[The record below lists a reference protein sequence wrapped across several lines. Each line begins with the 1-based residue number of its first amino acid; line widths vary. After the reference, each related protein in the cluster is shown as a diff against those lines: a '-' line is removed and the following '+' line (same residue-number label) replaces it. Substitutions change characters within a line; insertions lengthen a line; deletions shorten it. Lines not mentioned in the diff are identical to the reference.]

1 MRLLTA
7 GFLAVGLIAATA
19 SVPLEAG
26 GAPPTGS
33 IGWREI
39 TIPAGTALPVVLDTS
54 VGSDISRVEQPVR
67 GPSRPHGSRQWRRRH
82 SRGQRS
88 QRRRDQRA
96 TIGQGQWTRVRL
108 DAFLERSRHEA
119 TANAIAFRRGPS
131 VAWRPPRKKKTRSRS
146 AHPPSAARSSAV
158 WWAEEKAPRSARQ
171 RVVAPARR
179 SS

>member
-7 GFLAVGLIAATA
+7 GFVAIGLIAAAA

-39 TIPAGTALPVVLDTS
+39 TIPAGTALTVVLDTS
-54 VGSDISRVEQPVR
+54 VGSDISRVEQPVH
-67 GPSRPHGSRQWRRRH
+67 GPSRPHGPRQWRRRH
-82 SRGQRS
+82 SRWQRS

-96 TIGQGQWTRVRL
+96 TIGQGQRTRVRL
-108 DAFLERSRHEA
+108 DAFLERHATRRFRTLSHSDADRGSPGACHERK
-119 TANAIAFRRGPS
+119 RRGHD
-131 VAWRPPRKKKTRSRS
+131 RRTRR
-146 AHPPSAARSSAV
+146 SAARSSAV

-179 SS
+179 WS